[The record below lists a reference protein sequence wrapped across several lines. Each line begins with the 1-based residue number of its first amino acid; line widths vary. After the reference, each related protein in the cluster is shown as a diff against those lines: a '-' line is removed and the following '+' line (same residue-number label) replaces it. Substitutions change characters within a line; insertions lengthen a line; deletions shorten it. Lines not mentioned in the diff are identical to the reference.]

1 MDINGRATVAT
12 SADSVTNGVTTTQS
26 YSNPGFIASLA
37 YSKLTGA
44 PTIPTLTSQLTNNS
58 GFVTGT
64 PWTSQGYVTSAVT
77 SVGSGNGLTGGTI
90 TSTGSLSMSGSYTG
104 NFNVSGTITAGGNVT
119 AFSDRKLK
127 DNLEKIGDALAKVR
141 QLTGYTYTRNDLDDK
156 TKRHTGLIAQDVEV
170 VLPEAVEEHGG
181 IKGVAYGQMMGLV
194 FEAIKEL
201 DDKLE
206 EIKKQ
211 LNK

>member
-1 MDINGRATVAT
+1 
-12 SADSVTNGVTTTQS
+12 
-26 YSNPGFIASLA
+26 
-37 YSKLTGA
+37 
-44 PTIPTLTSQLTNNS
+44 
-58 GFVTGT
+58 
-64 PWTSQGYVTSAVT
+64 
-77 SVGSGNGLTGGTI
+77 
-90 TSTGSLSMSGSYTG
+90 MSGSYTG
-104 NFNVSGTITAGGNVT
+104 TFSVTGSITSSGNVT

-127 DNLEKIGDALAKVR
+127 DNLEKISDALAKVR

-156 TKRHTGLIAQDVEV
+156 TKRHTGLIAQDVEA

>member
-1 MDINGRATVAT
+1 
-12 SADSVTNGVTTTQS
+12 VTTR
-26 YSNPGFIASLA
+26 
-37 YSKLTGA
+37 
-44 PTIPTLTSQLTNNS
+44 
-58 GFVTGT
+58 
-64 PWTSQGYVTSAVT
+64 GYVTSSGVT
-77 SVGSGNGLTGGTI
+77 QVSTGNGLTGGTI
-90 TSTGSLSMSGSYTG
+90 TSTGTLSMSGSYTG
-104 NFNVSGTITAGGNVT
+104 AFSVTGSITSSGNVT

-141 QLTGYTYTRNDLDDK
+141 QLTGYTYTRKDLDDK
-156 TKRHTGLIAQDVEV
+156 TKRHTGLIAQDVEA

>member
-1 MDINGRATVAT
+1 
-12 SADSVTNGVTTTQS
+12 
-26 YSNPGFIASLA
+26 LA
-37 YSKLTGA
+37 YSKITGA
-44 PTIPTLTSQLTNNS
+44 PTNLSSFTNGPGYLTS
-58 GFVTGT
+58 GTG
-64 PWTSQGYVTSAVT
+64 VT
-77 SVGSGNGLTGGTI
+77 SVSGSNGLTGTV
-90 TSTGSLSMSGSYTG
+90 TTTGSLSMSGSYTRTFSVTGAIIASG
-104 NFNVSGTITAGGNVT
+104 NIT

-127 DNLEKIGDALAKVR
+127 ENLEKISGALAKVR
-141 QLTGYTYTRNDLDDK
+141 SLTGYTYTRNDLDDK
-156 TKRHTGLIAQDVEV
+156 TKRHTGLIAQDVEA

>member
-1 MDINGRATVAT
+1 M
-12 SADSVTNGVTTTQS
+12 
-26 YSNPGFIASLA
+26 
-37 YSKLTGA
+37 
-44 PTIPTLTSQLTNNS
+44 
-58 GFVTGT
+58 
-64 PWTSQGYVTSAVT
+64 
-77 SVGSGNGLTGGTI
+77 
-90 TSTGSLSMSGSYTG
+90 
-104 NFNVSGTITAGGNVT
+104 
-119 AFSDRKLK
+119 
-127 DNLEKIGDALAKVR
+127 AKVR
-141 QLTGYTYTRNDLDDK
+141 QLTGYTYTRKDLGDK

-181 IKGVAYGQMMGLV
+181 IKGVAYGNMMGLV

>member
-1 MDINGRATVAT
+1 M
-12 SADSVTNGVTTTQS
+12 
-26 YSNPGFIASLA
+26 
-37 YSKLTGA
+37 
-44 PTIPTLTSQLTNNS
+44 S
-58 GFVTGT
+58 GFYTGT
-64 PWTSQGYVTSAVT
+64 FTATQ
-77 SVGSGNGLTGGTI
+77 L
-90 TSTGSLSMSGSYTG
+90 
-104 NFNVSGTITAGGNVT
+104 SGTTIYSSSTIQAAGNITAGGNVT
-119 AFSDRKLK
+119 AYSDRKLK

-141 QLTGYTYTRNDLDDK
+141 QLTGYTYTRKDLGDK

-170 VLPEAVEEHGG
+170 VLPEAVEEHDG
-181 IKGVAYGQMMGLV
+181 IKGVAYGNMMGLV